1 MLEIKRKNLNEEGS
15 WGNLLE
21 QLKLAHTNPAMREE
35 IGRAQKQ
42 SLGFDYDFYE
52 QLFLQFIADEVCLM
66 LICSMRGV
74 WWRLGLGDLGIAYTT
89 S

>member
-52 QLFLQFIADEVCLM
+52 QPCLQFIVDEVTYVNLFYAWVEKIEEC
-66 LICSMRGV
+66 G
-74 WWRLGLGDLGIAYTT
+74 GDWDWEIWE
-89 S
+89 